1 MIGITSY
8 GAFVPRYRLSRSSIF
23 QTMGWFAP
31 AIMMVAQGE
40 RSMCNW
46 DEDTITMAVGA
57 ARDCLKGYDKKQLDG
72 LYLASTSLPFF
83 DRQNAGIITTAL
95 NLSEHIATADFTSS
109 QRAGTS
115 ALIHAVESVKSGEK
129 KNVMVV
135 GSDARETK
143 PGYFYEMWY
152 GDGAAAVAVGSTDVI
167 AEYKGSFSLT
177 RDFVDHYKGKGR
189 RFDYYW
195 EERWL
200 RDEGFSKIIP
210 EAVKG
215 LFDKTGLTGKD
226 VDKFVFPCVFTKD
239 RKSIAKKCGIDP
251 AAVTDGLH
259 EVCGETGTAHALLML
274 AAALDDAKPGQ
285 TIVVA
290 GFGQG
295 CDVLC
300 FKTTDNI
307 AKASTRDGAKGA
319 LEKKLS
325 IDNYAKFLVFRQ
337 LIEPDMGIR
346 AEAPLQTALTALY
359 RNRKM
364 LLGLVGGK
372 CAKCG
377 TAQFPKTKVCVNPG
391 CGATNTQEEH
401 EFADQPAR
409 IKTFTG
415 DMLSVSVDP
424 PNIYGMVEFVNGGR
438 MMADFTDCTI
448 DDVKVGLPVEM
459 VFRRRVVDPE
469 RKFSSYFWKAK
480 PVVGAMSDLDKIS
493 LAGRVAVI
501 TGAGGGLGRAYALE
515 FARRGAKVVVNDLGG
530 SRDGSGKGSA
540 TPAEAVVKEIKDLGG
555 EAVANYDNVATAE
568 GGENIIKAAVAAFG
582 TVDIVINN
590 AGILRDKSFLKM
602 EPENWDAV
610 LAVHLK
616 GAYNV
621 TRPAFAIMKEKG
633 YGRIVM
639 TTSGAGLYGN
649 FGQTN
654 YSSAKMGLVGFM
666 NTLKLEGGKY
676 NIKINTI
683 APLAA
688 SRLTEDIMPPEIF
701 AKMKPEFVVPLVTYL
716 SSEECE
722 SNGSIFNAGMG
733 YFNRAAVMTGNTVQ
747 IGSKDKLPTPEDI
760 HKNWDAINSL
770 EGAKELSDLNSAMMD
785 LLTGPKPAGAA
796 AEAKPAA
803 GGAPAGGDVTP
814 QAVFD
819 MMPSVFKK
827 DAAAGVDVVFQ
838 YCIAGPTGGDWN
850 VTVKDQA
857 CTVAQGKAGKATCTI
872 KMKDDDF
879 VKMVTGQLNPMK
891 AYSSGALVIEGD
903 IMKSQLLEKLFSLK

>member
-23 QTMGWFAP
+23 QAMGWFAP

-46 DEDTITMAVGA
+46 DEDPITMAVGA
-57 ARDCLKGYDKKQLDG
+57 GRDCLTEYDKRQIDG
-72 LYLASTSLPFF
+72 LYLASTSLPFM
-83 DRQNAGIITTAL
+83 DRQNAGIVSTAL

-115 ALIHAVESVKSGEK
+115 ALIHAVEAVKSKEK
-129 KNVMVV
+129 NNVMVI
-135 GSDARETK
+135 GTDARETK
-143 PGYFYEMWY
+143 PAYFYEMWY
-152 GDGAAAVAVGSTDVI
+152 GDGAAGVTIGSKDVI

-189 RFDYYW
+189 RFDYFW
-195 EERWL
+195 EERWV

-210 EAVKG
+210 EAVNG
-215 LFDKTGLTGKD
+215 LFEKIGMTGDK
-226 VDKFVFPCVFTKD
+226 VDKFVFPCFFAKD
-239 RKSIAKKCGIDP
+239 RKTIARLCGIDP
-251 AAVTDGLH
+251 SRVTDPLH
-259 EVCGETGTAHALLML
+259 EVCGDTGAAHALLML
-274 AAALDDAKPGQ
+274 AAALDDAKPGE

-295 CDVLC
+295 CDALC
-300 FKTTDNI
+300 FKVTKNI
-307 AKASTRDGAKGA
+307 TALAPRNGARGT
-319 LEKKLS
+319 LENKLS

-346 AEAPLQTALTALY
+346 AEAPLQTALTSLY

-372 CAKCG
+372 CRECG
-377 TAQFPKTKVCVNPG
+377 TPQFPKSDVCVNPH
-391 CGATNTQEEH
+391 CGAMHSQDDY
-401 EFADQPAR
+401 EFAGQPAKV
-409 IKTFTG
+409 KTFTG

-424 PNIYGMVEFVNGGR
+424 PNIYGMVQFDNGGR
-438 MMADFTDCTI
+438 MMADFTDCSI
-448 DDVKVGLPVEM
+448 DDVRVGLPVEM

-480 PVVGAMSDLDKIS
+480 PIAGAAVDEVGKLTLD
-493 LAGRVAVI
+493 GRVAVI

-530 SRDGSGKGSA
+530 SRDGSGKGSKS
-540 TPAEAVVKEIKDLGG
+540 PAEVVVKEIQDLGG
-555 EAVANYDNVATAE
+555 EAIANYDNVATAK
-568 GGENIIKAAVAAFG
+568 GGENIIKAAVKAFG
-582 TVDIVINN
+582 TADIVVNN

-610 LAVHLK
+610 LAVHLT

-633 YGRIVM
+633 FGRIIM
-639 TTSGAGLYGN
+639 TTSAAGLYGN

-654 YSSAKMGLVGFM
+654 YSSAKMALVGFM

-676 NIKINTI
+676 NIKVNTV

-701 AKMKPEFVVPLVTYL
+701 EKMKPEYVVPLVTYL
-716 SSEECE
+716 ASDECE
-722 SNGSIFNAGMG
+722 PTGHIFNAGMG
-733 YFNRAAVMTGNTVQ
+733 YYSRAAIMTGNTVQ
-747 IGSKDKLPTPEDI
+747 VGDNDKLPTPEDI
-760 HKNWDAINSL
+760 HKNWNAINSL
-770 EGAKELSDLNSAMMD
+770 EGAKELSDVNTAMMD
-785 LLTGPKPAGAA
+785 LLSGPQASGGAEKAQPAGDA
-796 AEAKPAA
+796 
-803 GGAPAGGDVTP
+803 GDVTP
-814 QAVFD
+814 QVVFD
-819 MMPSVFKK
+819 MMPGAFKPE
-827 DAAAGVDVVFQ
+827 AAAGVNAVFQ
-838 YCIAGPTGGDWN
+838 YCISGPAGGDWN
-850 VTVKDQA
+850 VTVKD
-857 CTVAQGKAGKATCTI
+857 GKCQVEKGTAKKPTCTI
-872 KMKDDDF
+872 KMADDNF
-879 VKMVTGQLNPMK
+879 VRMVTGKLNPMK
-891 AYSSGALVIEGD
+891 AYSSGDLKIEGD
-903 IMKSQLLEKLFSLK
+903 VMKSQLIEKLFTLK